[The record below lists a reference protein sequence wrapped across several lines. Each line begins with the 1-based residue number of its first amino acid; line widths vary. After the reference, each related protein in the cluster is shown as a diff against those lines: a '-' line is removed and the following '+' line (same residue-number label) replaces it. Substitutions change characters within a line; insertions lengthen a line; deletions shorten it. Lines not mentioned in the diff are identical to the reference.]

1 MQNMLDEGVANVD
14 RNIEMRNQMAAQM
27 PAEPV
32 QQEEDD
38 GHIETVEEVKARM
51 KKLSENMNADLE
63 GVNTRAQ
70 QSEADMPDMSAL
82 TTMTGS
88 IHRMGLSQ
96 SQRQVNLLAAKLG
109 VVVQD
114 GDDQLAPED
123 MSNTLV
129 ARAQSMGKSQ

>member
-1 MQNMLDEGVANVD
+1 
-14 RNIEMRNQMAAQM
+14 MAAQM

-109 VVVQD
+109 VVV
-114 GDDQLAPED
+114 
-123 MSNTLV
+123 
-129 ARAQSMGKSQ
+129 

>member
-96 SQRQVNLLAAKLG
+96 SQR
-109 VVVQD
+109 
-114 GDDQLAPED
+114 
-123 MSNTLV
+123 
-129 ARAQSMGKSQ
+129 